1 VVRFKEIHREV
12 DRQSRNCYLDAM
24 GITGWVLSQERQPA
38 DDEYIGEDQ
47 AGIAGEAPRQFQD
60 VQDLSSI
67 EIAVRGCK
75 ACVLHQSRSNTVFGS
90 GSLTAT
96 WFLVGEAPG
105 AEEDKQGLPFVGRAG
120 QLLDSM
126 LYGLGLNRDEVY
138 VANVL
143 KCRPPR
149 NRDPMGDE
157 VGKCEPYLHQQI
169 RNIQPKIVIAMGRF
183 AAQSLLKKTD
193 PISRLR
199 GRVHEYEKFGIP
211 LVVTY
216 HPAYLLRS
224 PLEKRKAWAD
234 LAFARAIL
242 ENHG

>member
-1 VVRFKEIHREV
+1 M
-12 DRQSRNCYLDAM
+12 DRQRRSRYLDAM
-24 GITGWVLSQERQPA
+24 GITGWVDSQIQNPVNSKDTPES
-38 DDEYIGEDQ
+38 Q
-47 AGIAGEAPRQFQD
+47 AGIVGEVQGQS
-60 VQDLSSI
+60 QDLSSV
-67 EIAVRGCK
+67 EAVVRGCK

-90 GSLTAT
+90 GSLTAD
-96 WFLVGEAPG
+96 WLLVGEAPG

-138 VANVL
+138 IANVL

-149 NRDPMGDE
+149 NRDPMGEE
-157 VGKCEPYLHQQI
+157 VRKCEPYLHQQI
-169 RNIQPKIVIAMGRF
+169 RNIQPRIIIAMGRF

-193 PISRLR
+193 PIGRLR
-199 GRVHEYEKFGIP
+199 GRVHEYDKFGIP

-224 PLEKRKAWAD
+224 PLEKRKAWLD
-234 LAFARAIL
+234 LTLARAVL
-242 ENHG
+242 ENAG